1 MITVSAGLIVS
12 YAALAVLLLV
22 MVLYTRFHWAIKA
35 AVVVLVSVYLP
46 VSYFSLVGILGWPT
60 YGKLPDRFR
69 LVGAEVYE
77 PDKAQGTPGEI
88 YLWVTAL
95 SERAGRTTPRAYKLP
110 YSPVLHSKIS
120 DAEKGMNSGVEQ
132 MGEVIGSDEETA
144 SGPPRVA
151 ADLSRTS
158 ELTKTLDIE
167 FTPFATTILPT
178 K

>member
-12 YAALAVLLLV
+12 YAILAVLLLV
-22 MVLYTRFHWAIKA
+22 MVLYTRFHWAIKSV
-35 AVVVLVSVYLP
+35 VVVLVAVYLP
-46 VSYFSLVGILGWPT
+46 ISYFSLTGILGWPT

-77 PDKAQGTPGEI
+77 PDKSQGTPGEI
-88 YLWVTAL
+88 YLWVTDL
-95 SERAGRTTPRAYKLP
+95 SDKAGRATPRAYKIP

-120 DAEKGMNSGVEQ
+120 EAEKGMNSGVDQ
-132 MGEVIGSDEETA
+132 MGEVVSDEVTRI
-144 SGPPRVA
+144 GPPRVA

-158 ELTKTLDIE
+158 EITEHLDIE

>member
-12 YAALAVLLLV
+12 YAILAVLLLA
-22 MVLYTRFHWAIKA
+22 MVLYTPFHWAIKA
-35 AVVVLVSVYLP
+35 TVVVLVCLYLP

-95 SERAGRTTPRAYKLP
+95 SERAGRTTPRAYKIP
-110 YSPVLHSKIS
+110 YSPVLHSKIAE
-120 DAEKGMNSGVEQ
+120 AEKGLNSGVEQ
-132 MGEVIGSDEETA
+132 MGEVVGSEEEIA
-144 SGPPRVA
+144 AGPPRVA
-151 ADLSRTS
+151 ADLSRTT
-158 ELTKTLDIE
+158 ELTKNLDLE

>member
-12 YAALAVLLLV
+12 YAILAVLLLV
-22 MVLYTRFHWAIKA
+22 MVLYTRFHWAIKSV
-35 AVVVLVSVYLP
+35 VVVLVAVYLP
-46 VSYFSLVGILGWPT
+46 ISYFSLTGILGWPT

-69 LVGAEVYE
+69 LIGAEVYE

-95 SERAGRTTPRAYKLP
+95 SDRAGRATPRAYKLP

-120 DAEKGMNSGVEQ
+120 EAEKGLNSGVEQ
-132 MGEVIGSDEETA
+132 MGEVVSNEVKRI
-144 SGPPRVA
+144 GPPRVA
-151 ADLSRTS
+151 ADLARTS
-158 ELTKTLDIE
+158 EITEHLDIE
-167 FTPFATTILPT
+167 FTPFATTILPS